1 MRKETVAGFEEG
13 LGVINLK
20 LDIDYVFFPALI
32 PLRFSS
38 TKQCELEER
47 KALCSHTH
55 LQFSLNIPLR
65 KEMMG

>member
-13 LGVINLK
+13 LGIINLQ
-20 LDIDYVFFPALI
+20 LDIDYVVFPALI

-38 TKQCELEER
+38 MKQYELEER

-55 LQFSLNIPLR
+55 LQFSLNITLR